1 MIPGLSIPI
10 TIDLQNPYSNSIQ
23 LVQNEMAG
31 RRLQFKIV
39 SDGLVVNLTGKT
51 VLLTGKKSDGTVV
64 MIQLTISAATMGE
77 AYCEVTS
84 QLVAAGGNVDLQI
97 QIYSPAVTGTA
108 TSATTTSM
116 YDTSKAWTVNEHAGR
131 WLYIGAGT
139 GAGQSRRIVSN
150 TATQIVVSEAWDS
163 NPAAGSAY
171 AIISEVG
178 SSFVFTAIV
187 WPSNNVEAAVVSSND
202 FSALQAAIAT
212 AAGLTGRVGTL
223 ETADTQNVKLSGN
236 QTIAGNKTFSGTITF
251 QNDPILPNPSWIDAT
266 TSGTYRLLGTWAG
279 HVYYKK
285 VGNRVYVAIDG
296 LTNPS
301 AVGTPAYN
309 FPAGLRPGK
318 SAIDSFS
325 GRSSGAATRAV
336 VTSAGDL
343 YIQSPTGG
351 YNTAGELYDQYFE
364 YLAEG

>member
-39 SDGLVVNLTGKT
+39 SDGLVVNLTGKA
-51 VLLTGKKSDGTVV
+51 VLLTGRKFDGTVV

-77 AYCEVTS
+77 AYCDVTS

-108 TSATTTSM
+108 TSGTTTSM

-139 GAGQSRRIVSN
+139 GAGLFRRIVSN

-171 AIISEVG
+171 SIISEVG

-202 FSALQAAIAT
+202 FSALQEAIAT
-212 AAGLTGRVGTL
+212 AAGLTGRVGAL

-236 QTIAGNKTFSGTITF
+236 QTVAGNKTFSGTVTF
-251 QNDPILPNPSWIDAT
+251 QNDPVTPNPAWIDVT
-266 TSGTYRLLGTWAG
+266 TSGTYRLLGTWTG
-279 HVYYKK
+279 RIRYKK
-285 VGNRVYVAIDG
+285 VGNKVYVVLDG
-296 LTNPS
+296 LTNTVQ
-301 AVGTPAYN
+301 VGTPAYN
-309 FPAGLRPGK
+309 LPVGLRPGITVVK
-318 SAIDSFS
+318 SFTGQTTSAQ
-325 GRSSGAATRAV
+325 TRVAV
-336 VTSAGDL
+336 TAAGDL
-343 YIQSPTGG
+343 LIQSPTGG
-351 YNTAGELYDQYFE
+351 SNVVNEVYSFYFE